1 MATKKEV
8 TAVTPNNEL
17 VLKING
23 NVYSLPCKVTTA
35 SKVKTAVK
43 SIILYNGWDIKTT
56 VITLPSGKKINYK
69 QLNNCR
75 EFCKLLFTGVYLI
88 PADEEEFDRLIEVM
102 NLITLAASKKKID
115 WDNVGN
121 GSIEY
126 GAELFLNTLTKLLN
140 VEAVTPEEFEYFKNS
155 INNTKEYYH
164 AK

>member
-1 MATKKEV
+1 MATKKE
-8 TAVTPNNEL
+8 APAGAPQEL

-23 NVYSLPCKVTTA
+23 NAYSLPCKVTTA

-43 SIILYNGWDIKTT
+43 SIILYNGWDLKTA
-56 VITLPSGKKINYK
+56 VITLPSGRKIHYK

-75 EFCKLLFTGVYLI
+75 EFCKLLFTGIYLI
-88 PADEEEFDRLIEVM
+88 PADEEEFERLIEVM
-102 NLITLAASKKKID
+102 NLTTLTASKKKID
-115 WDNVGN
+115 WNNVGN
-121 GSIEY
+121 NNIEY
-126 GAELFLNTLTKLLN
+126 GSELFLDTLTELLN

>member
-1 MATKKEV
+1 MATIKKAQGAQE
-8 TAVTPNNEL
+8 NEL

-23 NVYSLPCKVTTA
+23 NAYSLPCKVTTA

-43 SIILYNGWDIKTT
+43 SIILYNGWDIKTA
-56 VITLPSGKKINYK
+56 VITLPSGRKIHYK

-88 PADEEEFDRLIEVM
+88 PAEEEEFDRLTEVM
-102 NLITLAASKKKID
+102 QLVTLTASKKKIN

-121 GSIEY
+121 NSIEY
-126 GAELFLNTLTKLLN
+126 GAELFLDTLAELLN
-140 VEAVTPEEFEYFKNS
+140 VEAITPEEYNYFENS
-155 INNTKEYYH
+155 INSTKQYYN